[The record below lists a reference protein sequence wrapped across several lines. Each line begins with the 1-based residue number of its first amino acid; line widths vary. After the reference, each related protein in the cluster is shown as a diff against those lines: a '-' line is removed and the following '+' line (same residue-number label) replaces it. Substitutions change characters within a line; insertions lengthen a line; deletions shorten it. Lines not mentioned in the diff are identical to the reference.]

1 MGFASEAQ
9 PASSIY
15 RNAGGRAEVLALY
28 DRAVERLGVS
38 LEARDVATRHGRT
51 RVLVA
56 GPEDAPPVVLFQGG
70 NFLGP
75 LTLAWFRPLMER
87 WRIHAPDTVGH
98 PGRSDETRLSPR
110 DASYG
115 EWAADVLDGL
125 GFGAVPVIG
134 VSYGAGI
141 TLRLAGIAPE
151 RIARAVLLVPA
162 GVVSP
167 PILPLLMR
175 IVPWMLLYR
184 LRPSHNWLERA
195 ARPLFTGAPDPE
207 WLDALGALFRHLKLE
222 TRMPR
227 DATRKELQAFHA
239 PTLVLA
245 AENDV
250 FFPGRR
256 VLERAHSIL
265 PGPTESELLKGCGHL
280 PDAEAFVEI
289 NRRIE
294 EFLRARGDAENGCR
308 ERPVRQGVA
317 GRGDVRVAVQ

>member
-1 MGFASEAQ
+1 M
-9 PASSIY
+9 PSIY
-15 RNAGGRAEVLALY
+15 RSACGRAEVLALY
-28 DRAVERLGVS
+28 DRAIERLNVP
-38 LEARDVATRHGRT
+38 LEPRDVPTRHGRT

-56 GPEDAPPVVLFQGG
+56 GPEDSPPVVLFQGG

-98 PGRSDETRLSPR
+98 PGRSAEVRLSPR

-115 EWAADVLDGL
+115 EWATDVLDGL
-125 GFGAVPVIG
+125 GLGTVPMIG

-167 PILPLLMR
+167 PILPLLAR

-184 LRPSHNWLERA
+184 LHPRRGLLARA
-195 ARPLFTGAPDPE
+195 ARPLFTGEPDPE

-222 TRMPR
+222 TGMPR
-227 DATRKELQAFHA
+227 NATRKELHAFHA

-245 AENDV
+245 AEDDV
-250 FFPGRR
+250 FFPGHR
-256 VLERAHSIL
+256 VLDRARTIL
-265 PGPTESELLKGCGHL
+265 PGPTESELLQECGHL
-280 PDAEAFVEI
+280 PDAQTFDEI
-289 NRRIE
+289 NRRIDG
-294 EFLRARGDAENGCR
+294 FLARGDAETR
-308 ERPVRQGVA
+308 RW
-317 GRGDVRVAVQ
+317 